1 MYGANRMT
9 IDRFGAFAQRVAD
22 FGLPG
27 DAARSVPVLPDATGS
42 TGFGE
47 ALTRAVNEVSA
58 AQDFSGETTRRF
70 LNGEQVELHQ
80 VMAAA
85 SEAGIALDTMIEL
98 RNKVVDAYRTVMSM
112 QS

>member
-1 MYGANRMT
+1 MT
-9 IDRFGAFAQRVAD
+9 IDRFGAFAQRVAE

-27 DAARSVPVLPDATGS
+27 EGGKTVPVLPDSRNGS
-42 TGFGE
+42 AFGDV
-47 ALTRAVNEVSA
+47 LTRAVNEVSA
-58 AQDFSGETTRRF
+58 AQDVSGETTRRF

-112 QS
+112 QN

>member
-1 MYGANRMT
+1 MT

-27 DAARSVPVLPDATGS
+27 EGGKSVPVLPEPGS
-42 TGFGE
+42 GSAFGDV
-47 ALTRAVNEVSA
+47 LTRAVNEVSA
-58 AQDFSGETTRRF
+58 AQDVSGETTRRF

-85 SEAGIALDTMIEL
+85 SEAGIALDTLIEL

-112 QS
+112 QN

>member
-1 MYGANRMT
+1 MT

-27 DAARSVPVLPDATGS
+27 EGGRTVPVLPEPGPGG
-42 TGFGE
+42 GFGDV
-47 ALTRAVNEVSA
+47 LTRAVNEVSA
-58 AQDFSGETTRRF
+58 AQDLSGETTRRF

-80 VMAAA
+80 VMAA
-85 SEAGIALDTMIEL
+85 STEAGLALDTLIEL
-98 RNKVVDAYRTVMSM
+98 RNKVVDAYRSVMSM

>member
-1 MYGANRMT
+1 MT
-9 IDRFGAFAQRVAD
+9 IDRFGAFAQRVAE

-27 DAARSVPVLPDATGS
+27 EPGKSVPVMPEPFAGG
-42 TGFGE
+42 GFGD

-58 AQDFSGETTRRF
+58 AQDVSGETTRRF

-80 VMAAA
+80 VMAASA
-85 SEAGIALDTMIEL
+85 EAGIALDTMIEL
-98 RNKVVDAYRTVMSM
+98 RNKVIDAYRTLMSM

>member
-1 MYGANRMT
+1 MT

-27 DAARSVPVLPDATGS
+27 DGPRRVPVLSEPGS
-42 TGFGE
+42 GGAFGDV
-47 ALTRAVNEVSA
+47 LTRAVNEVSA
-58 AQDFSGETTRRF
+58 AQDVSGETTRRF

-85 SEAGIALDTMIEL
+85 SEAGIALDTLIEV
-98 RNKVVDAYRTVMSM
+98 RNKVIDAYRTVMSM
-112 QS
+112 QN

>member
-1 MYGANRMT
+1 MT
-9 IDRFGAFAQRVAD
+9 IDRFGAFAQRVAE

-27 DAARSVPVLPDATGS
+27 EGGRSVPVLPEGQPGG
-42 TGFGE
+42 GFGDV
-47 ALTRAVNEVSA
+47 LTKAVNEVSA
-58 AQDFSGETTRRF
+58 AQDVSGETTRRF

-112 QS
+112 QN